1 MNIRFLISA
10 VIATISA
17 QVLFAAPQE
26 RTLLSPDGKI
36 AVNIQVSESVTYS
49 LAYNGQTFILPS
61 PISLT
66 LADGYVLGRDDLRG
80 VRFRTATVCDSVET
94 PLYRQRKI
102 EESYNAL
109 TVSFARAGFAI
120 EFRAYNSGMAYR
132 FVTSLKDSITV
143 TGEEA
148 TFRFDK
154 DYQAYIPYSA
164 NRENPFQTSFE
175 SQYTISPL
183 SGFEPD
189 RLSITP
195 LLVALDSGTKV
206 LITESDLESYPG
218 MFLGHKEGYS
228 LHGVFA
234 GRPTTYVDG
243 YRCQERIVRNSD
255 TLAVT
260 AGSRTFPWRIVS
272 IAADDAELPVNDM
285 VWLLGSPS
293 RIEDMSWIR
302 PGQAAWEWWNDWG
315 FTGVDFKAGINTD
328 TYKYMIDF
336 AAARGIEYVVVD
348 EGWSPRTGGDIMKTV
363 PDFDVREVAA
373 YGQSKGVGVI
383 LWAVAYVLDD
393 KLEEACSTYSAMGIS
408 GFKVDFMD
416 RDDQEVVEMNYR
428 ILETAA
434 RYHMVIDLHGMYKPT
449 GLNRTWPN
457 LLNYEGVWG
466 LEQMKWSDE
475 DMLTYDVTMPYIR
488 MAAGPIDY
496 TQGALRNA
504 QMRNFAPIYSDP
516 MSQGTRAHQ
525 VALYVI
531 FDSPLAML
539 CDSPTAY
546 AREQETTEFI
556 TAIPTVFDDTRI
568 LAGEIGKYIVTQRRS
583 GDTWYI
589 GGITGTEART
599 LSFTP
604 DLPEGS
610 AYSMKIFRDGANAAS
625 RGEDY
630 RTESMEWTPGQEVC
644 IETAP
649 GGGFAII
656 ITRK

>member
-1 MNIRFLISA
+1 MNIRLLISA
-10 VIATISA
+10 VTVLVSA
-17 QVLFAAPQE
+17 QALFAAPKT
-26 RTLLSPDGKI
+26 RTLQSPDGRL
-36 AVNIQVSESVTYS
+36 AVTVEVGEAVTYS
-49 LAYNGQTFILPS
+49 IALDGHTFILPS
-61 PISLT
+61 PVSMT
-66 LADGYVLGRDDLRG
+66 LSDGRVLGKENLSS
-80 VRFRTATVCDSVET
+80 VRFRTASVRDSIDT
-94 PLYRQRKI
+94 PLYRQARV

-109 TVSFARAGFAI
+109 TLSFARAGFAL
-120 EFRAYNSGMAYR
+120 EFRAYDEGIAYR
-132 FVTSLKDSITV
+132 FSTSLKDSITV
-143 TGEEA
+143 VGEEA
-148 TFRFDK
+148 VFSFDK
-154 DYQAYIPYSA
+154 DYQAYIPYSS
-164 NRENPFQTSFE
+164 NTKNPFQTSFE
-175 SQYTISPL
+175 SQYTVSPL
-183 SGFEPD
+183 SGFESG

-195 LLVALDSGTKV
+195 LLVALDSGEKV

-218 MFLGHKEGYS
+218 MFLGSEGGS
-228 LHGVFA
+228 TLRGAFA

-243 YRCQERIVRNSD
+243 YRCQERILRNSD
-255 TLAVT
+255 TLAIT
-260 AGSRTFPWRIVS
+260 AGTRTYPWRIVS
-272 IAADDAELPVNDM
+272 VASDDTELPVNDL

-293 RIEDMSWIR
+293 RIEDLSWIR

-315 FTGVDFKAGINTD
+315 FTGVDFEAGINTD

-336 AAARGIEYVVVD
+336 AAERGIPYVVVD
-348 EGWSPRTGGDIMKTV
+348 EGWSPRTGGDIMKTI
-363 PDFDVREVAA
+363 PGFDVEEVAR
-373 YGQSKGVGVI
+373 YGKSRGVGVI

-393 KLEEACSTYSAMGIS
+393 KLEEACRTYSGMGIA

-434 RYHMVIDLHGMYKPT
+434 RYHLVVDLHGMYKPT

-475 DMLTYDVTMPYIR
+475 DMLTYDVTFPYIR
-488 MAAGPIDY
+488 MAAGPVDY

-504 QMRNFAPIYSDP
+504 QMKNFAAVYSDP

-531 FDSPLAML
+531 FDSPLTML

-546 AREQETTEFI
+546 VREQETTEFI
-556 TAIPTVFDDTRI
+556 TAIPTVYDETRV
-568 LAGEIGKYIVTQRRS
+568 LAGEIGRYIITQRRS
-583 GDTWYI
+583 GDRWYI

-599 LSFTP
+599 LTFTP

-610 AYSMKIFRDGANAAS
+610 YTFRVFRDGVNAAS

-630 RTESMEWTPGQEVC
+630 RIETLVWTAGQELS
-644 IETAP
+644 IEAAP

-656 ITRK
+656 IDRK

>member
-1 MNIRFLISA
+1 MNIRFLIST
-10 VIATISA
+10 VTVLVSA
-17 QVLFAAPQE
+17 QVLFAAPKTH
-26 RTLLSPDGKI
+26 TLQSPDGRLAVTVEVSDSI
-36 AVNIQVSESVTYS
+36 AYS
-49 LAYNGQTFILPS
+49 IAYDGHTFILPS
-61 PISLT
+61 AVSMT
-66 LADGYVLGRDDLRG
+66 LADGKVLGRENLSS
-80 VRFRTATVCDSVET
+80 VRFRTASVRDSVDT
-94 PLYRQRKI
+94 PLYRQSRI
-102 EESYNAL
+102 EESYNSLAI
-109 TVSFARAGFAI
+109 TFPRAGFAL
-120 EFRAYNSGMAYR
+120 EFRAYDEGIAYR
-132 FVTSLKDSITV
+132 FSTSLKDSVTV
-143 TGEEA
+143 VGEEA

-154 DYQAYIPYSA
+154 DYQAYIPYSS
-164 NRENPFQTSFE
+164 NTKNPFQTSFE
-175 SQYTISPL
+175 SQYTVSPL
-183 SGFEPD
+183 SGFESG

-195 LLVALDSGTKV
+195 LLVALESGAKV

-218 MFLGHKEGYS
+218 MFIGSEGGS
-228 LHGVFA
+228 TLRGAFA

-255 TLAVT
+255 TLAIT
-260 AGSRTFPWRIVS
+260 AGTRTYPWRIISVAS
-272 IAADDAELPVNDM
+272 DDTELPVNNL

-293 RIEDMSWIR
+293 RIEDLSWIR

-315 FTGVDFKAGINTD
+315 FTGVDFEAGINTD

-336 AAARGIEYVVVD
+336 AAEHGIPYVVVD
-348 EGWSPRTGGDIMKTV
+348 EGWSPRTGGDIMKTI
-363 PDFDVREVAA
+363 PGFDVEEVAR
-373 YGQSKGVGVI
+373 YGKSSGVGVI
-383 LWAVAYVLDD
+383 LWAVGYVLDD
-393 KLEEACSTYSAMGIS
+393 KLEEACRTYSGMGIA

-434 RYHMVIDLHGMYKPT
+434 RYHLVVDLHGMYKPT

-475 DMLTYDVTMPYIR
+475 DILTYDVTFPYIR
-488 MAAGPIDY
+488 MAAGPVDY

-504 QMRNFAPIYSDP
+504 QMRNFAAVYSDP

-531 FDSPLAML
+531 FDSPLTML

-546 AREQETTEFI
+546 VREQETTEFI
-556 TAIPTVFDDTRI
+556 TAIPTVYDETRV
-568 LAGEIGKYIVTQRRS
+568 LAGEIGRYIITQRRS
-583 GDTWYI
+583 GDRWYI

-599 LSFTP
+599 LTFTP

-610 AYSMKIFRDGANAAS
+610 YTFRVFRDGVNAAS

-630 RTESMEWTPGQEVC
+630 RIETLVWTAGQELS
-644 IETAP
+644 IEAAP

-656 ITRK
+656 IDRK

>member
-1 MNIRFLISA
+1 MNIRLLISA
-10 VIATISA
+10 VTVLVSA
-17 QVLFAAPQE
+17 QALFAAPKT
-26 RTLLSPDGKI
+26 RTLQSPDGRL
-36 AVNIQVSESVTYS
+36 AVTVEVGEAVTYS
-49 LAYNGQTFILPS
+49 IALDGHTFILPS
-61 PISLT
+61 PVSMT
-66 LADGYVLGRDDLRG
+66 LSDGRMLGKENLSS
-80 VRFRTATVCDSVET
+80 VRFRTASVRDSIDT
-94 PLYRQRKI
+94 PLYRQARV

-109 TVSFARAGFAI
+109 TLSFARAGFAI
-120 EFRAYNSGMAYR
+120 EFRAYDEGIAYR
-132 FVTSLKDSITV
+132 FSTSLKDSITV
-143 TGEEA
+143 VGEEA
-148 TFRFDK
+148 VFSFDK
-154 DYQAYIPYSA
+154 DYQAYIPYSS
-164 NRENPFQTSFE
+164 NTKNPFQTSFE
-175 SQYTISPL
+175 SQYTVSPL
-183 SGFEPD
+183 SGFESG

-195 LLVALDSGTKV
+195 LLVALDSGEKV

-218 MFLGHKEGYS
+218 MFIGSEGGS
-228 LHGVFA
+228 TLRGAFA

-243 YRCQERIVRNSD
+243 YRCQERILRNSD
-255 TLAVT
+255 TLAIT
-260 AGSRTFPWRIVS
+260 AGTRTYPWRIVS
-272 IAADDAELPVNDM
+272 VASDDTELPVNDL

-293 RIEDMSWIR
+293 RIEDLSWIR

-315 FTGVDFKAGINTD
+315 FTGVDFEAGINTD

-336 AAARGIEYVVVD
+336 ASERGIPYVVVD
-348 EGWSPRTGGDIMKTV
+348 EGWSPRTGGDIMKTI
-363 PDFDVREVAA
+363 PGFDVEEVAR
-373 YGQSKGVGVI
+373 YGKSRGVGVI
-383 LWAVAYVLDD
+383 LWAVGYVLDD
-393 KLEEACSTYSAMGIS
+393 KLEEACRTYSEMGIA

-434 RYHMVIDLHGMYKPT
+434 KYHLVVDLHGMYKPT

-475 DMLTYDVTMPYIR
+475 DILTYDVTFPYIR
-488 MAAGPIDY
+488 MAAGPVDY

-504 QMRNFAPIYSDP
+504 QMRNFAAVYSDP

-531 FDSPLAML
+531 FDSPLTML

-546 AREQETTEFI
+546 VREQETTEFI
-556 TAIPTVFDDTRI
+556 TAIPTVYDETRV
-568 LAGEIGKYIVTQRRS
+568 LSGEIGRYIITQRRS
-583 GDTWYI
+583 GDRWYI

-599 LSFTP
+599 LTFTP

-610 AYSMKIFRDGANAAS
+610 YTFRIFRDGVNAAS

-630 RTESMEWTPGQEVC
+630 RIETIVWTAGQELS
-644 IETAP
+644 IEAAP

-656 ITRK
+656 IDRK

>member
-1 MNIRFLISA
+1 MKSRILFSA
-10 VIATISA
+10 VTLLAVSA
-17 QVLFAAPQE
+17 QVLFAAPKT
-26 RTLLSPDGKI
+26 RTLKSPDGSLAI
-36 AVNIQVSESVTYS
+36 TVEISDSVTYS
-49 LAYNGQTFILPS
+49 VARHGHTFILPS
-61 PISLT
+61 PVSMT
-66 LADGYVLGRDDLRG
+66 LADGNILGRDGLGG
-80 VRFRTATVCDSVET
+80 VRFRTSSVRDSTDT
-94 PLYRQRKI
+94 PFYRQSRI
-102 EESYNAL
+102 EESYNSL
-109 TVSFARAGFAI
+109 TLNFPKAGYSI
-120 EFRAYNSGMAYR
+120 EFRAYDAGVAYR
-132 FVTSLKDSITV
+132 FTTSMKDSITV
-143 TGEEA
+143 MGEEA
-148 TFRFDK
+148 VFRFDK

-164 NRENPFQTSFE
+164 NSKNPFQTSFE

-183 SGFEPD
+183 SGFD
-189 RLSITP
+189 SNRLAITP
-195 LLVALDSGTKV
+195 LLVAIDGGEKV
-206 LITESDLESYPG
+206 LVTESDLESYPG
-218 MFLGHKEGYS
+218 LFIGSKGGNTLQ
-228 LHGVFA
+228 GVFA
-234 GRPTTYVDG
+234 GRPETYIDG

-272 IAADDAELPVNDM
+272 IASGDTELPVNDM

-293 RIEDMSWIR
+293 RIEDLSWIR

-315 FTGVDFKAGINTD
+315 FTGVDFEAGINTE

-336 AAARGIEYVVVD
+336 AAANGLEYVVVD
-348 EGWSPRTGGDIMKTV
+348 EGWSPRTGGDIMKAI
-363 PDFDVREVAA
+363 PGFDVEEVAR
-373 YGQSKGVGVI
+373 YGNSKGVGVI

-393 KLEEACSTYSAMGIS
+393 KLEEACSTYSAMGIA

-504 QMRNFAPIYSDP
+504 QPKNFAPVYSDP

-531 FDSPLAML
+531 FDSPLVML

-546 AREQETTEFI
+546 AKEQETTDFI
-556 TAIPTVFDDTRI
+556 SAIPTVFDETAI
-568 LAGEIGKYIVTQRRS
+568 LAGEIGKYIVTQRRA
-583 GDTWYI
+583 GDKWYI

-599 LSFTP
+599 LTFVP
-604 DLPEGS
+604 ELPEGS
-610 AYSMKIFRDGANAAS
+610 YTMKIFRDGINATS

-630 RTESMEWTPGQEVC
+630 TVETSEWTSGSE
-644 IETAP
+644 ISIDTAP

-656 ITRK
+656 IERK

>member
-1 MNIRFLISA
+1 MNIRLLISA
-10 VIATISA
+10 VTVLVSA
-17 QVLFAAPQE
+17 QALFAAPKT
-26 RTLLSPDGKI
+26 RTLQSPDGRL
-36 AVNIQVSESVTYS
+36 AVTVEVGEAVTYS
-49 LAYNGQTFILPS
+49 IALDGHTFILPS
-61 PISLT
+61 PVSMT
-66 LADGYVLGRDDLRG
+66 LSDGRVLGKENLSS
-80 VRFRTATVCDSVET
+80 VRFRTASVRDSIDT
-94 PLYRQRKI
+94 PLYRQARV

-109 TVSFARAGFAI
+109 TLSFARAGFAL
-120 EFRAYNSGMAYR
+120 EFRAYDEGIAYR
-132 FVTSLKDSITV
+132 FSTSLKDSITV
-143 TGEEA
+143 VGEEA
-148 TFRFDK
+148 VFSFDK
-154 DYQAYIPYSA
+154 DYQAYIPYSS
-164 NRENPFQTSFE
+164 NTKNPFQTSFE
-175 SQYTISPL
+175 SQYTVSPL
-183 SGFEPD
+183 SGFESG

-195 LLVALDSGTKV
+195 LLVALDSGEKV

-218 MFLGHKEGYS
+218 MFLGSEGGS
-228 LHGVFA
+228 TLRGAFA

-243 YRCQERIVRNSD
+243 YRCQERILRNSD
-255 TLAVT
+255 TLAIT
-260 AGSRTFPWRIVS
+260 AGTRTYPWRIVS
-272 IAADDAELPVNDM
+272 VASDDTELPMNDL

-293 RIEDMSWIR
+293 RIEDLSWIR

-315 FTGVDFKAGINTD
+315 FTGVDFEAGINTD

-336 AAARGIEYVVVD
+336 AAERGIPYVVVD

-363 PDFDVREVAA
+363 PGFDVEEVAR
-373 YGQSKGVGVI
+373 YGKSRGVGVI

-393 KLEEACSTYSAMGIS
+393 KLEEACSTYSEMGIA

-434 RYHMVIDLHGMYKPT
+434 KYHLVVDLHGMYKPT

-466 LEQMKWSDE
+466 LEQMKWSDK
-475 DMLTYDVTMPYIR
+475 DMLTYDVTFPYIR
-488 MAAGPIDY
+488 MAAGPVDY

-504 QMRNFAPIYSDP
+504 QMRNFAAVYSDP

-531 FDSPLAML
+531 FDSPLTML

-546 AREQETTEFI
+546 VREQETT
-556 TAIPTVFDDTRI
+556 
-568 LAGEIGKYIVTQRRS
+568 RS
-583 GDTWYI
+583 GDRWYI

-599 LSFTP
+599 LTFTP
-604 DLPEGS
+604 ELPEGN
-610 AYSMKIFRDGANAAS
+610 YTFRIFRDGVNAAS

-630 RTESMEWTPGQEVC
+630 RTETIEWTAGQELSVDA
-644 IETAP
+644 AP

-656 ITRK
+656 IERK